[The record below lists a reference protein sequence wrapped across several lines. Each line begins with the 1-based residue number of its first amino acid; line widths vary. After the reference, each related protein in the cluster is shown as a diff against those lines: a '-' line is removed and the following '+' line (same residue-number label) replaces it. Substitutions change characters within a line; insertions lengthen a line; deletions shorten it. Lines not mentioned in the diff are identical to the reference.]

1 LKKGALEIKEQ
12 VDLDNAGQGWLT
24 VVSSIVLLV
33 IGLIL
38 YLIYEKL
45 NERITPQERKNVYNG
60 SSFSSSSGPYGFKGK
75 EI

>member
-1 LKKGALEIKEQ
+1 MEIKEQ

-45 NERITPQERKNVYNG
+45 NERITP
-60 SSFSSSSGPYGFKGK
+60 
-75 EI
+75 